1 LAELLV
7 QLTTNKDRRR
17 QQEDDQTTG
26 HVVVIAA
33 TNRVEDLDEAVVRR
47 FECKIYVGVPNLAD
61 RRKMLDFFLSGVDWE
76 LSDHEL
82 HEVSMMTESWSGSEI
97 ESLCREAA
105 MAPLRDILPQI
116 VLMSNQQSGLVD
128 KNRYKAHMIAPIRF
142 VDFQSAYKKLL
153 VNTTTVISCAD
164 DCDNSNSNDE

>member
-1 LAELLV
+1 MAELLV
-7 QLTTNKDRRR
+7 QLTANKDRRR
-17 QQEDDQTTG
+17 QQQDGNTTG
-26 HVVVIAA
+26 QVVVIAA

-47 FECKIYVGVPNLAD
+47 FECKIYVGVPNQGD

-82 HEVSMMTESWSGSEI
+82 NDVSIMTESWSGSEI

-116 VLMSNQQSGLVD
+116 VLMTSQQSGSID

-142 VDFQSAYKKLL
+142 ADFQSAYKKLL
-153 VNTTTVISCAD
+153 LNTTVIFE
-164 DCDNSNSNDE
+164 NSNGE